1 VKNPDSVRIV
11 EKTVTSVKSVN
22 QEKVTLAN
30 QKIIQTSKA
39 LSPGFLEHLRRG
51 FSPSQPSKK
60 TKKNAKLQQRKP
72 TEEEIAEARRDRER
86 DARKD
91 RRESPQLRFTPYAWA
106 KLRWCCHNSSDECGG
121 FGITPNFPDLVE
133 DFVMLKQDVTSVTV
147 EFEDTAVAEFLED
160 MVERGLQPHQCM
172 RVWIHTHPNMNPTPS
187 SVDEETFERVFG
199 DCDYAIMFILSTK
212 DTCYCRIQ
220 TNVGIPTEQKI
231 GAAVDYSTSFG
242 PSNEEAWKKEFDENV
257 SSCGYVKG
265 YGHSYGNGYG
275 YGSWADDDDSVSRW
289 ANWSSE
295 SAAPAAPAAPAVR
308 EELKEVD
315 GPEFFSLLSDEAV
328 CAIEDSLKCE
338 YKDDPALW
346 DLAAAVMFH
355 DDADYIDEVS
365 EDTLVLLVKEE
376 VRGPELAKLLDF
388 DVTGGYGFELE
399 DDDDD
404 DVVDAY
410 ASGFASG
417 VGGGLVTG
425 FVSEAGDAVK
435 VLPAKEAK

>member
-1 VKNPDSVRIV
+1 VKNPDSVRVV

-30 QKIIQTSKA
+30 QKNTQNSKT
-39 LSPGFLEHLRRG
+39 PKPKFLEHLRRG
-51 FSPSQPSKK
+51 FSPSQSSKK
-60 TKKNAKLQQRKP
+60 TKKNATPVRRKP
-72 TEEEIAEARRDRER
+72 TEEELSEAQRGRER
-86 DARKD
+86 DARKE
-91 RRESPQLRFTPYAWA
+91 RREKPTLRFTPYAWA

-121 FGITPNFPDLVE
+121 FGITPNSPDLVE
-133 DFVMLKQDVTSVTV
+133 DFVMLKQDVTPVTV
-147 EFEDTAVAEFLED
+147 EFEDTAVADFLED

-199 DCDYAIMFILSTK
+199 DCDFAIMFILSTQ

-220 TNVGIPTEQKI
+220 TNVGIPTELKI
-231 GAAVDYSTSFG
+231 EAAVDYSTSFG
-242 PSNEEAWKKEFDENV
+242 PSDEEAWKKEFDENV
-257 SSCGYVKG
+257 SSCGYGQSYGKS
-265 YGHSYGNGYG
+265 YGHSYGNDYG

-289 ANWSSE
+289 ANWSPE
-295 SAAPAAPAAPAVR
+295 SAAPAVR
-308 EELKEVD
+308 EELKEVN
-315 GPEFFSLLSDEAV
+315 GPEFFSLLSEEEV
-328 CAIEDSLKCE
+328 CAVETALKCE
-338 YKDDPALW
+338 YTEDPALW

-355 DDADYIDEVS
+355 DDIADIDVVS

-388 DVTGGYGFELE
+388 DVTGGYGFEFE

-404 DVVDAY
+404 DVDDAY

-417 VGGGLVTG
+417 SGGGLVTG
-425 FVSEAGDAVK
+425 FISEAGDAVK
-435 VLPAKEAK
+435 VLPAVEAT

>member
-1 VKNPDSVRIV
+1 M
-11 EKTVTSVKSVN
+11 
-22 QEKVTLAN
+22 AN
-30 QKIIQTSKA
+30 QKIIQNSKA
-39 LSPGFLEHLRRG
+39 PTPGFLEHLRRG

-60 TKKNAKLQQRKP
+60 TKKNAKLQRRKP
-72 TEEEIAEARRDRER
+72 TEEEIAEARRGRER
-86 DARKD
+86 DARKE
-91 RRESPQLRFTPYAWA
+91 RRENPQLRFTPYAWA

-133 DFVMLKQDVTSVTV
+133 DFVMLKQDVTPVTV
-147 EFEDTAVAEFLED
+147 EFEDTAVAGFLED

-220 TNVGIPTEQKI
+220 TNVGISTEQKI
-231 GAAVDYSTSFG
+231 EAAVDYSTSFG
-242 PSNEEAWKKEFDENV
+242 PSNEEAWEKEFDEAV
-257 SSCGYVKG
+257 SSCGYGQG
-265 YGHSYGNGYG
+265 YGQGHGHSYVNSYG
-275 YGSWADDDDSVSRW
+275 YGNWVDDGDDTVSSW
-289 ANWSSE
+289 ANWSPE
-295 SAAPAAPAAPAVR
+295 SATPATPAAS
-308 EELKEVD
+308 ETIKEVN
-315 GPEFFSLLSDEAV
+315 GPEFFSLLSEEEICAVEAV
-328 CAIEDSLKCE
+328 LKCE

-346 DLAAAVMFH
+346 DLTAAVMFH
-355 DDADYIDEVS
+355 DDIDHIDEVS

-376 VRGPELAKLLDF
+376 VRGPELAKLLGF
-388 DVTGGYGFELE
+388 DVTGGYGFEYA
-399 DDDDD
+399 DDDD
-404 DVVDAY
+404 DVDDAY

-435 VLPAKEAK
+435 ILPAKEAK